1 MGREKLK
8 NGIKGRFLA
17 LPHGLLDAPA
27 FVGLSAPAVRLLLDI
42 ARQYAG
48 TNNGCLLCTL
58 SVMKRRGWSSNDT
71 LIRARRELEAAGL
84 IQQTRLPMMPRRAAW
99 YGITWR
105 PLDYLPEMDVK
116 PSDFMMNAYLL
127 TREEN
132 KTRHRLPVA
141 SKPP

>member
-1 MGREKLK
+1 MGREKTK
-8 NGIKGRFLA
+8 NGMTGRFLA
-17 LPHGLLDAPA
+17 LPHGVLDAPA
-27 FVGLSAPAVRLLLDI
+27 FITLSAPAVRLLLDI

-48 TNNGCLLCTL
+48 TNNGRLLCPL

-71 LIRARRELEAAGL
+71 LIRARRELEAAGF
-84 IQQTRLPMMPRRAAW
+84 IQQTRQPMMPRRAAW

-116 PSDFMMNAYLL
+116 PAEFITHAYLL
-127 TREEN
+127 TPEEN

-141 SKPP
+141 SNA